1 MFSPTILHDLWVGRC
16 RHPKLKRRSVMIRYE
31 EKMSEMYDLGRP
43 CSGRSTATLRRFLSY
58 DVAVPLEVPKSL
70 GGGWPSHK
78 PFDEH
83 ELKLYDHEDIFKYAF
98 TLLPYMSIDECKS
111 VVEKSPRWQMAIDAG
126 LEVRFL
132 QPDHEIFQRQCLATA
147 TTLIIATPLMNWS
160 MVNEY
165 LRTYI
170 AIEQSRE
177 SLREK
182 GESLRDY
189 IERLRKSRKL

>member
-1 MFSPTILHDLWVGRC
+1 
-16 RHPKLKRRSVMIRYE
+16 MIRYE